1 MAVTLR
7 ASDNGLKTVDK
18 LRTKKGWSRREKAW
32 YELAYTSESTLRRF
46 WKKQPISH
54 ENFVK
59 ICTVIEANWE
69 DIVDESHIPVRAQ
82 QCRISTFALPEKIA
96 PVRNWVGRSKE
107 LETLKSHLLDPVTRT
122 LVITAVCVV
131 GLAGIG
137 KTTLVAHLLRQLH
150 SENAPFSVAAW
161 ESLRS
166 TTDTPRQFNKIVNS
180 LLFALSNGK
189 ITQAV
194 TILEDDR
201 QKTER
206 LMQLLKEQPCL
217 LVLDDVE
224 TVLTIKQAKRAG
236 YVADICAEYG
246 WLFKQLAS
254 AEHQSKVIFASRET
268 IADLQRPETR
278 TLPLGGLDLEAAV
291 TLLQA
296 FELTATPEELAAL
309 ATRYEGHPKALEV
322 VAALIRDDAEF
333 QGSVCK
339 FLADRNW
346 LLVNTLNALI
356 EEVTNRLS
364 LEELTCLSQI
374 SVYETQIYPLSFT
387 GIAAQLPQINKRD
400 VRENIIEALKRRQLL
415 DYNPDKQSYQ
425 MHPLVQEKASEFLK
439 PELYRI
445 AHRLASG
452 YFLINTKPESEWK
465 TTQDI
470 QAFLRAHHHSVQAQD
485 WDEAAAINSRLY
497 EHLQRWGDFDLILDL
512 DSKLIP
518 ENWKEGGQLV
528 TSPHVHSDILL
539 RLGIANHHKG
549 KLKLAQEYLEKS
561 LSVSRQVSDLSR
573 EANALCYLGQNYE
586 ALGDYDTA
594 LQQLE
599 SCLDIAKALKND
611 KIKYKALD
619 YMGTTYLSQGE
630 YNLALKA
637 FNESLQITRL
647 NDFIEEESLALGNL
661 GSTYN
666 MMGNT
671 ELAIDFVKQQLE
683 IGSRIGS
690 QPVKSYALASLATIY
705 SSIQEYNLAIWA
717 ANELLKITEE
727 TGDKTR
733 ENHARFILGRVQRLL
748 GNYQESIPFFEQ
760 SLKISREVGYQ
771 LGEANIL
778 LNLAMSYRELG
789 DFKASVENN
798 QKSLMIYRG
807 LGATSQEARGLL
819 ELAKTSFKIKTVS
832 QATTQE
838 YLDRAEK
845 ICLDLNLPLLTEV
858 QKIKANLPEIASK
871 YK

>member
-1 MAVTLR
+1 MADSLR
-7 ASDNGLKTVDK
+7 ASEKGLEILHEARRNRGWTKTASSWLVAAH
-18 LRTKKGWSRREKAW
+18 TTQA
-32 YELAYTSESTLRRF
+32 TLRRF
-46 WKKQPISH
+46 WKRTPI
-54 ENFVK
+54 NRDTFIG
-59 ICTVIEANWE
+59 ICQAVGVNWQE
-69 DIVDESHIPVRAQ
+69 VAEPKETHSPKPQKPAK
-82 QCRISTFALPEKIA
+82 SPSFALPEKIA
-96 PVRNWVGRSKE
+96 PVKNWVGRSKE
-107 LETLKSHLLDPVTRT
+107 LAILKSHLLDPVTRT

-150 SENAPFSVAAW
+150 SENAPFSRAAW

-166 TTDTPRQFNKIVNS
+166 ATGAPRQFNKIVSS
-180 LLFALSNGK
+180 LLFALSNGE
-189 ITQAV
+189 ITPAI
-194 TILEDDR
+194 TILDDER

-206 LMQLLKEQPCL
+206 LVQLLKEQPCL

-236 YVADICAEYG
+236 YVDEFCAEYG

-309 ATRYEGHPKALEV
+309 ATRYEKHPKALEV

-333 QGSVCK
+333 QGSVGK

-364 LEELTCLSQI
+364 LEELACLSQI

-387 GIAAQLPQINKRD
+387 GIAAQLPQTNKRD

-415 DYNPDKQSYQ
+415 DYNPDKQSYE
-425 MHPLVQEKASEFLK
+425 MHPLVQEKASELLN
-439 PELYRI
+439 PELYRM
-445 AHRLASG
+445 AHRLASS
-452 YFLINTKPESEWK
+452 YFLMNTKPESEWK

-470 QAFLRAHHHSVQAQD
+470 QPFLRAHHHTVQAQD
-485 WDEAAAINSRLY
+485 WDEAADINSRLY
-497 EHLQRWGDFDLILDL
+497 EHLQRWGDFDMILDL

-518 ENWKEGGQLV
+518 EKWQEGGQLV

-539 RLGIANHHKG
+539 RLGIANNYKG
-549 KLKLAQEYLEKS
+549 QPKVAQEYLEKS

-599 SCLDIAKALKND
+599 SCVDIANALKDD

-630 YNLALKA
+630 YNLALNA
-637 FNESLQITRL
+637 FNESLQTAQSNNSL
-647 NDFIEEESLALGNL
+647 EEEAKARGNL

-666 MMGNT
+666 MMGKT
-671 ELAIDFVKQQLE
+671 EDALDFVQQQLE

-690 QPVKSYALASLATIY
+690 QPIKSYALVNLATIY
-705 SSIQEYNLAIWA
+705 SSIQEYERAIWA

-733 ENHARFILGRVQRLL
+733 ENHARFILGRVHRLL
-748 GNYQESIPFFEQ
+748 GNYQDSIPFFEQ
-760 SLKISREVGYQ
+760 SLKISREIGYQ
-771 LGEANIL
+771 LGEGNIL

-789 DFKASVENN
+789 DFQKSVENH
-798 QKSLMIYRG
+798 QKSLMIYRE
-807 LGATSQEARGLL
+807 LGAASQEARGLF
-819 ELAKTSFKIKTVS
+819 ELAKTSFKIKTVP
-832 QATTQE
+832 QTTIQE
-838 YLDRAEK
+838 YLERAET

-858 QKIKANLPEIASK
+858 QKFKVNLQKNRE
-871 YK
+871 